1 MANLLLVEDDDSTRE
16 VYALALQHAGYR
28 VREAAHGQAALAA
41 MLADSFDL
49 VVLDLMMPVMDGVA
63 FLEVIRS
70 YARWQHV
77 PVVIVTALATD
88 DEDLVRRL
96 SVARVFH
103 KTRFALGELIDCAR
117 KLVPTPPN

>member
-1 MANLLLVEDDDSTRE
+1 MAKLLLVEDDESTRE
-16 VYALALQHAGYR
+16 AYAIALGHAGFR
-28 VREAAHGQAALAA
+28 VKEAAHGQDALAA
-41 MLADSFDL
+41 MLAESFDL

-70 YARWQHV
+70 YSRWRDV
-77 PVVIVTALATD
+77 PVVIVTALASD

-117 KLVPTPPN
+117 KLVPPPPN